1 MGLTKVTTKLTAL
14 EKPGKSYEVIFGC
27 VGFRKYLFGK
37 GLKFFKKLDFC
48 FYPSA
53 EMIEIYAYKG
63 MT

>member
-1 MGLTKVTTKLTAL
+1 MAKKQAL
-14 EKPGKSYEVIFGC
+14 LLLELPADLVENWVIFAC